1 MRKISGIGVAEGIVI
16 GQAHVRQSGEA
27 EVPRYRIPTKE
38 AKAEAAR
45 FDAALAECVPTLMYY
60 KHKRAACPAPPK
72 SCRSLIC
79 IVHCWMTQ
87 KSAPNRTRA
96 FYAVILMPNGLERAG
111 GFYSGKFS
119 ACKGCLFS

>member
-45 FDAALAECVPTLMYY
+45 FDAALAEV
-60 KHKRAACPAPPK
+60 RADFNVLQAQACGLPAPPK

-96 FYAVILMPNGLERAG
+96 FYAVILMPNGL
-111 GFYSGKFS
+111 
-119 ACKGCLFS
+119 